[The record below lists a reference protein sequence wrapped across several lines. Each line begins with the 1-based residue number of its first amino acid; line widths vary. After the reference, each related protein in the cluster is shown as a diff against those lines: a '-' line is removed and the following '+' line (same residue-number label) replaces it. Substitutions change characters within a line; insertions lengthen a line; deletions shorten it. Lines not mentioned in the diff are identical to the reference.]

1 MRALVCILTV
11 CSFHAALADP
21 APPARPRLLLDE
33 SYPLEV
39 SYTFPAALIHW
50 LDSVAELTPPF
61 GTAGK
66 TTPVHRLDYQDRF
79 GRPTAEDI
87 RSLEGF
93 HRARVAWVESAE
105 EGDRHDL
112 TLAFFRAASLG
123 EALES
128 SDALLEPR
136 AAADLRNAVE
146 RFAPRYRTLWNDGAI
161 PAAFFEGSRES
172 SGRKGLADF
181 LVSVSGFVGIPP
193 SKENPPHVV
202 LVPVDPGYGTH
213 AQAIGRH
220 LLIEVQPG
228 ETLMDEVGP
237 IVHENVHFLVKAI
250 DRKRWEAL
258 ERSAARIGPA
268 GATAWRLLHEALP
281 TALAQGL
288 ATYRLRRNHWSM
300 DEPWYHVAEI
310 DAYAKRLF
318 PIVREALEH
327 DGSFDE
333 GFVRKAVAA
342 YSSSPASSAERSS
355 TLLAS
360 STSRTTAC
368 ADRSPQPRELACR

>member
-11 CSFHAALADP
+11 FSLHAALADP
-21 APPARPRLLLDE
+21 APPVRPRLLLDD

-39 SYTFPAALIHW
+39 SYTFHAALLHW

-66 TTPVHRLDYQDRF
+66 TTPVHRLAYQQHF
-79 GRPTAEDI
+79 EQPTAEDI

-93 HRARVAWVESAE
+93 HRARVAWVEKAE

-112 TLAFFRAASLG
+112 TLAFFRAGSLD

-128 SDALLEPR
+128 CDAMLEPR

-146 RFAPRYRTLWNDGAI
+146 RFAPRYRTLWNGGAI
-161 PAAFFEGSRES
+161 PAAFLDESREA

-181 LVSVSGFVGIPP
+181 LVSVSAFLGVPP
-193 SKENPPHVV
+193 SKEDPPHVV
-202 LVPVDPGYGTH
+202 LVPVEPGYGTH
-213 AQAIGRH
+213 AQAIERF

-228 ETLMDEVGP
+228 ETLLDELAP
-237 IVHENVHFLVKAI
+237 IVHENVHFLVKTI
-250 DRKRWEAL
+250 DRERRERL
-258 ERSAARIGPA
+258 EQAAAGSGPD
-268 GATAWRLLHEALP
+268 GAKAWRLLHEALP

-288 ATYRLRRNHWSM
+288 ATYELRRTHWSL

-318 PIVREALEH
+318 PLVKDALEH
-327 DGSFDE
+327 DGAFDE
-333 GFVRKAVAA
+333 NFVRKAVTA
-342 YSSSPASSAERSS
+342 YSPSPA
-355 TLLAS
+355 
-360 STSRTTAC
+360 TSRKTPIS
-368 ADRSPQPRELACR
+368 RR

>member
-1 MRALVCILTV
+1 MRALVCILV
-11 CSFHAALADP
+11 VFSLHAALADP
-21 APPARPRLLLDE
+21 APPARPPLLLDD

-39 SYTFPAALIHW
+39 TYTFHAALLHW

-66 TTPVHRLDYQDRF
+66 TTPAHRLAYQGLF
-79 GRPTAEDI
+79 ERPTGEDI

-93 HRARVAWVESAE
+93 HRARVAWVDDAV

-112 TLAFFRAASLG
+112 TLAFFRAGSLS

-128 SDALLEPR
+128 SDAMLEPR

-146 RFAPRYRTLWNDGAI
+146 RFAPRYRTLWNGGAI
-161 PAAFFEGSRES
+161 PATFLEGSRES

-181 LVSVSGFVGIPP
+181 LVSVATFMGVPP

-213 AQAIGRH
+213 AQAIGRY
-220 LLIEVQPG
+220 LLIEVFPG
-228 ETLMDEVGP
+228 ETLLDEVGP
-237 IVHENVHFLVKAI
+237 IVHENVHFLVKTI
-250 DRKRWEAL
+250 DRKRWQQL
-258 ERSAARIGPA
+258 EGVATGAGPE
-268 GATAWRLLHEALP
+268 GTKAWRLLHEALP

-288 ATYRLRRNHWSM
+288 ATYELRRAEWSM

-318 PIVREALEH
+318 PIVKDALEQ

-333 GFVRKAVAA
+333 DFVRKAVAA
-342 YSSSPASSAERSS
+342 CPN
-355 TLLAS
+355 
-360 STSRTTAC
+360 
-368 ADRSPQPRELACR
+368 